1 MSGVILIIRILAD
14 PIYYEKGY
22 CEQVFL
28 KFWILRPKTISC
40 LVTAPV
46 ISIFSKYYLV
56 HTNDSY

>member
-14 PIYYEKGY
+14 PTYYEKCY

-46 ISIFSKYYLV
+46 ISIFQNSI
-56 HTNDSY
+56 